1 MSLLEATRTSGPVG
15 RFVGVTLHSIQ
26 PLQREREAPQ
36 VAPVVTCRRTEGLDD
51 WCAGI
56 RHISRA
62 EDQNMG
68 TEWRSDGTFR
78 VGDWS
83 FAVGKLA
90 ALGQLDSARLGFRL
104 ACTAVNPECPST
116 HVHGGVDGL
125 GIQRSQPVG

>member
-83 FAVGKLA
+83 LPWVNWRPWVNWTLPG
-90 ALGQLDSARLGFRL
+90 SAS
-104 ACTAVNPECPST
+104 AWHA
-116 HVHGGVDGL
+116 
-125 GIQRSQPVG
+125 QP